1 MAKPKTDSRPI
12 TVSLT
17 PDIWDSLDAEKAQ
30 RPFDSVGEIIR
41 DRLRQTIKPKG
52 AK

>member
-17 PDIWDSLDAEKAQ
+17 PDIWDSLDAEKAK
-30 RPFDSVGEIIR
+30 RPFDSVAEIIR
-41 DRLRQTIKPKG
+41 DRLRTTIKPNTK
-52 AK
+52 K